1 LPLEGGFK
9 LVLAWKGSLLLILL
23 LDGLH
28 HPIVNG
34 TRLCQASHEFAG
46 LLCIHTQAILKCPH
60 GSILPE
66 IIRIVKRLP
75 YPGAQATQKER
86 LSPPC
91 LEGRG
96 TQALLRVDA
105 HRFIDGQMR
114 APRVGFM

>member
-1 LPLEGGFK
+1 
-9 LVLAWKGSLLLILL
+9 
-23 LDGLH
+23 
-28 HPIVNG
+28 
-34 TRLCQASHEFAG
+34 
-46 LLCIHTQAILKCPH
+46 LLCIHTQAILKGPH

>member
-96 TQALLRVDA
+96 TQALLRVERGVIPMEA
-105 HRFIDGQMR
+105 KRIG
-114 APRVGFM
+114 